1 MDFYYHVKPTEFEDS
16 VRSNLVS
23 RLRASVKLRWNDRKG
38 LCKPQTGRGAKRD
51 DYSICSPEP
60 ELFFFLFFIHL
71 YHLRRIRGFDAR
83 IYSPSIPV
91 YIHIFHRLGGD
102 GL

>member
-1 MDFYYHVKPTEFEDS
+1 MHATDP
-16 VRSNLVS
+16 
-23 RLRASVKLRWNDRKG
+23 
-38 LCKPQTGRGAKRD
+38 GRRAKRD
-51 DYSICSPEP
+51 DYSIRAPEP

-71 YHLRRIRGFDAR
+71 YHIRRIRGFDAR
-83 IYSPSIPV
+83 IYPPSIPV